1 MITIKNLT
9 KKYGDS
15 VIFENADYRFP
26 NTGLV
31 CLLGASGSG
40 KSTLLNMLAGFD
52 GDYEGDILVG
62 NRSLSKMNTE
72 ELSAYR
78 RDNIGFVFQNYC
90 LLPGYTVKENIM
102 LPCSLHPQNETAEE
116 TVSALL
122 SRVGMDDK
130 ANEKIENLSGGQ
142 KQRTAIARALAENP
156 SIILADEPTGA
167 LDRKNSNEIMSLLK
181 ETAQSR
187 LVIVITHDPK
197 ICDFAD
203 EVIHIK
209 EHKIVTERQK
219 NPENENAELSQ
230 KTSIKPSPLKLG
242 IKNFRIHLK
251 RYIAVALAVSI
262 GVLSFLLS
270 LSYGNI
276 MAKNIADFQAKNTAF
291 GNGYIKIDKETPE
304 LFPMLSEDERI
315 ENVYYQYVIQNVS
328 LSVDGNTEN
337 MAEKYPMPKATEK
350 MSYGIMPRLG
360 QNEIALSPSLAKKF
374 DNQINKLIG
383 KELVLTYEQKE
394 YRLTVSGIFNAG
406 YDDFF
411 VSADIE
417 QALYERTDKTT
428 PYALSYD
435 VKAFEDVVSVTQFVK
450 EQGVQPETAANEVE
464 AMQNT
469 FHNIQNMFLIVSV
482 LVLVIAVFISAVL
495 LVKMQNTRYHELGLL
510 SALGFHKSTIRNM
523 IVSENLLLSGL
534 AILCNTV
541 LVGFVM
547 IISSLTSIDFSIG
560 IFELILSML
569 GTGMIV
575 VIISMLAVIK
585 PLNTEPAKA
594 LRK

>member
-52 GDYEGDILVG
+52 SDYEGNILVG
-62 NRSLSKMNTE
+62 NHSMSQMNAE
-72 ELSAYR
+72 ELCAYR

-116 TVSALL
+116 TVWALL

-142 KQRTAIARALAENP
+142 KQRAAIARALAENP

-251 RYIAVALAVSI
+251 RYIAVVLAVSV
-262 GVLSFLLS
+262 GVLAFLLS

-276 MAKNIADFQAKNTAF
+276 MAKNIADFKAKNTAF
-291 GNGYIKIDKETPE
+291 GNGYIKTEKEMPE
-304 LFPMLSEDERI
+304 LFSVLSEDKRI

-337 MAEKYPMPKATEK
+337 MTEKYPMPKATEK
-350 MSYGIMPRLG
+350 MSYGVMPRFG

-374 DNQINKLIG
+374 DSQINNLIG

-394 YRLTVSGIFNAG
+394 YRLTISGIFNAG

-417 QALYERTDKTT
+417 QAFYEKADKTT

-435 VKAFEDVVSVTQFVK
+435 VKAFEDIVSVTQFVK

>member
-1 MITIKNLT
+1 MITIQNLT
-9 KKYGDS
+9 KKYGGS
-15 VIFENADYRFP
+15 VIFENADYQFP
-26 NTGLV
+26 SKGLV

-40 KSTLLNMLAGFD
+40 KSTLLNLLAGFD
-52 GDYEGDILVG
+52 SDYAGDILVG
-62 NRSLSKMNTE
+62 NHSLSQMNAE
-72 ELSAYR
+72 ELCAYR

-130 ANEKIENLSGGQ
+130 ANKKIENLSGGQ

-167 LDRKNSNEIMSLLK
+167 LDRKNSSEIMSLLK

-219 NPENENAELSQ
+219 NTENENVELSQ

-251 RYIAVALAVSI
+251 RYIVVALAVSV
-262 GVLSFLLS
+262 GVLAFLFS

-276 MAKNIADFQAKNTAF
+276 MAKNIDDFKAKNTAF
-291 GNGYIKIDKETPE
+291 GNGYIKVEKEMPK
-304 LFPMLSEDERI
+304 LFSRLSDDERI

-337 MAEKYPMPKATEK
+337 MTEKYPMPKATEK
-350 MSYGIMPRLG
+350 MSYGVMPRFG

-374 DNQINKLIG
+374 DSQINNLIG
-383 KELVLTYEQKE
+383 KDLILAYGQEE
-394 YRLTVSGIFNAG
+394 YRLIISGIFNAG

-417 QALYERTDKTT
+417 QTLYEKADRTT
-428 PYALSYD
+428 PYALNYD
-435 VKAFEDVVSVTQFVK
+435 VKAFEDVVSVTQLVK
-450 EQGVQPETAANEVE
+450 EQGVQPQTAANEVE
-464 AMQNT
+464 TMQNT
-469 FHNIQNMFLIVSV
+469 FYNIQNMFWIVSV

-523 IVSENLLLSGL
+523 IVSENLLLSGF
-534 AILCNTV
+534 AILCNAVFVV
-541 LVGFVM
+541 LARV
-547 IISSLTSIDFSIG
+547 TSGLLGIEFAIG

-569 GTGMIV
+569 GTGIIV
-575 VIISMLAVIK
+575 MLISILAVMK
-585 PLNTEPAKA
+585 PLHTEPAKA